1 MTIFKREIRKSIQ
14 HLILTI
20 DKRLF
25 MKKTLLFLFLTVT
38 FSVCAQSPGCFSGTD
53 TFYYEDKNGDDLL
66 QTYSN
71 SLTENQFK
79 EASPRIVTY
88 LKADSPNFNMFCE
101 NPKASN
107 SFGTTYS
114 TRDTDFNK
122 TFVDIESSIT
132 IRTHRKTYF
141 CIQLFRKF
149 TEDGFYRKS
158 LLVKNNNK
166 DIASIDL
173 PSSKDIKNFSVNM
186 KKHKKG
192 FILECSYGGGN
203 NLYSRHFYFKGDKD
217 SMYLYK
223 IIGMHS
229 KPNSDKIITEKI
241 YIRPQIDIRNF
252 NIVNYIDNTP

>member
-38 FSVCAQSPGCFSGTD
+38 FSVCAQSPGGVSGTD

-66 QTYSN
+66 QTSPN
-71 SLTENQFK
+71 FLTENQFR

-88 LKADSPNFNMFCE
+88 LKANSPNFNMFGE
-101 NPKASN
+101 SPKASI

-173 PSSKDIKNFSVNM
+173 PSSEDIKNFSVNM

-229 KPNSDKIITEKI
+229 KPNSNKIITEKYI
-241 YIRPQIDIRNF
+241 YDLKLI
-252 NIVNYIDNTP
+252 

>member
-1 MTIFKREIRKSIQ
+1 
-14 HLILTI
+14 
-20 DKRLF
+20 

-38 FSVCAQSPGCFSGTD
+38 FSVCAQSPGCVSGTD

-66 QTYSN
+66 QTSPN
-71 SLTENQFK
+71 FLTENQFR

-88 LKADSPNFNMFCE
+88 LKANSPNFNMFGE
-101 NPKASN
+101 SPKASN

-122 TFVDIESSIT
+122 TFVDIESAIT

-173 PSSKDIKNFSVNM
+173 PSSEDIKNFSVNM

-192 FILECSYGGGN
+192 FILECSYEGGN

-229 KPNSDKIITEKI
+229 KPNSDKIITENI

>member
-38 FSVCAQSPGCFSGTD
+38 FSVCAQSPGGVSGTD

-66 QTYSN
+66 QTSPN
-71 SLTENQFK
+71 FLTENQFR

-88 LKADSPNFNMFCE
+88 LKANSPNFNMFGE
-101 NPKASN
+101 SPKASI

-173 PSSKDIKNFSVNM
+173 PSSEDIKNFSVNM

-229 KPNSDKIITEKI
+229 KPNSNKIITEKKYI
-241 YIRPQIDIRNF
+241 YDLKLI
-252 NIVNYIDNTP
+252 

>member
-1 MTIFKREIRKSIQ
+1 MTIFKRQIRKSIQ

-38 FSVCAQSPGCFSGTD
+38 FSVCAQSPGGVSGTD

-66 QTYSN
+66 QTSPN
-71 SLTENQFK
+71 FLTENQFR

-88 LKADSPNFNMFCE
+88 LKANSPNFNMFGE
-101 NPKASN
+101 SPKASI

-173 PSSKDIKNFSVNM
+173 PSSEDIKNFSVNM

-229 KPNSDKIITEKI
+229 KPNSNKIITENI

>member
-1 MTIFKREIRKSIQ
+1 
-14 HLILTI
+14 
-20 DKRLF
+20 
-25 MKKTLLFLFLTVT
+25 
-38 FSVCAQSPGCFSGTD
+38 
-53 TFYYEDKNGDDLL
+53 
-66 QTYSN
+66 
-71 SLTENQFK
+71 
-79 EASPRIVTY
+79 
-88 LKADSPNFNMFCE
+88 MFGE
-101 NPKASN
+101 SPKASI

-122 TFVDIESSIT
+122 TFVDIESAIT

-192 FILECSYGGGN
+192 FVLECSYGGGN

-229 KPNSDKIITEKI
+229 KPNSDKIITEKK